1 MPTIVF
7 SAASEPLTIPDLRPL
22 EEQKADRLA
31 ALADLRW
38 RKTQTF
44 VHGGVVMPADSAIPA
59 LTGAFIGLQME
70 GGEGTVNWKM
80 GATTFATLDL
90 AALTVL
96 GLAIR
101 AHIQACFDR
110 EAALVA
116 LLVAAPNAEALD
128 AVDIETGWPGEA

>member
-1 MPTIVF
+1 MKTVVC
-7 SAASEPLTIPDLRPL
+7 SAGGETLVIADPRPL
-22 EEQKADRLA
+22 EEQVADRLGQ
-31 ALADLRW
+31 LADLRW

-44 VHGGVVMPADSAIPA
+44 LFNGLLTPADPAISA

-80 GATTFATLDL
+80 DATTFVLLDL
-90 AALTVL
+90 TGLTVL

-101 AHIQACFDR
+101 AHIQGCFDR

-116 LLVAAPNAEALD
+116 QLIAAENAEALD
-128 AVDIETGWPGEA
+128 AVDIETGWPE